1 MQTEAFKETIK
12 TLRKKVK
19 CTFRPGDME
28 PLDIGQPHISE
39 LYTLANSCFPQKKNR
54 KRLSNLK
61 ITIV

>member
-28 PLDIGQPHISE
+28 PLDIEQPFISE
-39 LYTLANSCFPQKKNR
+39 LANSFFPQKKNR